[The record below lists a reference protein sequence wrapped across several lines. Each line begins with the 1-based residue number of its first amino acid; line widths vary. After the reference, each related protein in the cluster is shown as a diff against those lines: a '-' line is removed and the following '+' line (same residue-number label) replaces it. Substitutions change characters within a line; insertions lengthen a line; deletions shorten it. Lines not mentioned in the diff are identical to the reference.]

1 MGEGEIKRQQNKRSH
16 DAQEA
21 KDVSR
26 CTEEDC
32 SRATSSVGKGK
43 GCEGMT

>member
-1 MGEGEIKRQQNKRSH
+1 MGEGEVKRQQNERSR

-21 KDVSR
+21 KHVSR

-32 SRATSSVGKGK
+32 SRATSPVGKVK